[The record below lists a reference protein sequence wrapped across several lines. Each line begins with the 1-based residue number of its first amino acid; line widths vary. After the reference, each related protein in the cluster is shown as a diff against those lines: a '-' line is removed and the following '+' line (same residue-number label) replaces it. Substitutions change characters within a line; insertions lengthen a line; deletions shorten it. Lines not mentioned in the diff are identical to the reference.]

1 VSQSNS
7 TSFFRL
13 RSSVPKNPTVV
24 GQDVAVYSE
33 DGTPLN
39 ESISNLDSLLSEK
52 APLDHTHDG
61 SDGSA
66 GPGVPGKDGEDGLP
80 GVDGKD
86 GEDGLPGVDGK
97 DGKDGVDGAD
107 GSDGVDGVDGKDGL
121 PGADGVDGNQVMKG
135 DPLAPPADLAVGQ
148 LMWDGAGA
156 V

>member
-1 VSQSNS
+1 MSQSNS

-86 GEDGLPGVDGK
+86 G
-97 DGKDGVDGAD
+97 KDGVDGAD